1 MRYAFLLRSPSSPE
15 EGGARGR
22 GRGAPSLGG
31 LQPAPSLSLS
41 RSPGSRLRVRPF
53 KVRRPPFCPLGPSYF
68 LSKVYHPS
76 SLYLCM
82 ILKACAAPSA
92 GIKRALEFFG
102 PSLHPLEQFFSFQA
116 GFSCAATS
124 GLSRPGAQSGCSRR
138 WRVPAL
144 LEPHIEARVCD
155 GGFVNLSSTPEF
167 LPLLTREGE
176 TLGGCCHQFL
186 NTTFPSLV

>member
-41 RSPGSRLRVRPF
+41 RSPGSRLREGPF
-53 KVRRPPFCPLGPSYF
+53 KVRRPPFSPLGPSYF

-116 GFSCAATS
+116 GLVAQQPPGFLALE
-124 GLSRPGAQSGCSRR
+124 LSLGAVGVGESPPSSS
-138 WRVPAL
+138 L
-144 LEPHIEARVCD
+144 FEARVCD

-186 NTTFPSLV
+186 NTTFPSLA

>member
-92 GIKRALEFFG
+92 GFKRALEFFG

-116 GFSCAATS
+116 GFSCAAAS

-144 LEPHIEARVCD
+144 LGRASLRPVCAT
-155 GGFVNLSSTPEF
+155 GVSSISPPPLSFSP
-167 LPLLTREGE
+167 
-176 TLGGCCHQFL
+176 C
-186 NTTFPSLV
+186 